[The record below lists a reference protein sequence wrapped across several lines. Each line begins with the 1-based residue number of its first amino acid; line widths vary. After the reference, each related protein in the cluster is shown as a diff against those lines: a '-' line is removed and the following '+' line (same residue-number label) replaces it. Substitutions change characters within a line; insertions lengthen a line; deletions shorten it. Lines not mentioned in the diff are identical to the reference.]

1 MCLPPRTA
9 REKPSRQESSSW
21 RGAANAGPRKS
32 GTKIHLPK
40 LERTADRE
48 VTLGAS
54 LNVGRSCTKPWQRPV
69 HVRDLA
75 PRSPD
80 FSAASLKR
88 YPVAVGVVAALAA
101 SAIVNYILA
110 KRAERRNPPTGRF
123 ITVEGVRLHYVER
136 GSGPP
141 LVLLHGNGSMIQD
154 FQSSGLIDLA
164 ARKYRVIAFDR
175 PGFGHSERPRNTVW
189 TPEAQAGLIGAALV
203 RIGASEAMVLGHSW
217 GTLVAVA
224 LALRYPRNVKALI
237 LASGYYYPTARADVL
252 LLSPPAVPL
261 IGDIL
266 SHTVSPILSRL
277 MWPFLLRKIFGPR
290 AVPEKFKGFPKEMA
304 VRPSQI
310 RAGAAESA
318 LMIPSAGAFRKAYR
332 KLEMPVVIV
341 AGAQDRFIES
351 EQSTRLHRDISH
363 SILRCVPA
371 DGHMLHQTATAEI
384 MSAIDMVAGQS
395 TKAA

>member
-1 MCLPPRTA
+1 M
-9 REKPSRQESSSW
+9 S
-21 RGAANAGPRKS
+21 
-32 GTKIHLPK
+32 
-40 LERTADRE
+40 
-48 VTLGAS
+48 
-54 LNVGRSCTKPWQRPV
+54 V
-69 HVRDLA
+69 HFPDLA
-75 PRSPD
+75 PRSRD
-80 FSAASLKR
+80 FSAATLRR
-88 YPVAVGVVAALAA
+88 YPVAVGVVAAALAA

-110 KRAERRNPPTGRF
+110 KRAERRNLPTGRF

-164 ARKYRVIAFDR
+164 AKKYRVIAFDR

-189 TPEAQAGLIGAALV
+189 TPEAQAGLIGPALV
-203 RIGASEAMVLGHSW
+203 RIGASEPMVLGHSW

-224 LALRYPRNVKALI
+224 LALRYPRKVKALI

-252 LLSPPAVPL
+252 LLSPPAIPL

-266 SHTVSPILSRL
+266 SHTISPILSRL
-277 MWPFLLRKIFGPR
+277 MWPFLLRKIFAPR
-290 AVPEKFKGFPKEMA
+290 PVPKKFKGFPEEMA

-318 LMIPSAGAFRKAYR
+318 LMIPSASALRKGYR

-363 SILRCVPA
+363 SLLRCVPA
-371 DGHMLHQTATAEI
+371 NGHMVHQTATAEI
-384 MSAIDMVAGQS
+384 MSAIDSG
-395 TKAA
+395 